1 MLGISMI
8 NELKDSINLYK
19 YVEDYE
25 DLILTSIC
33 VVLGILLIIPFFAI
47 DILIMPLEIIV
58 YLAGKKLIK

>member
-33 VVLGILLIIPFFAI
+33 VVLGILLIIPFFVI

>member
-19 YVEDYE
+19 YAEDYE

-33 VVLGILLIIPFFAI
+33 VALGILLIIPSFVI
-47 DILIMPLEIIV
+47 DIIIMPLEIV
-58 YLAGKKLIK
+58 LYLVGKKLIK